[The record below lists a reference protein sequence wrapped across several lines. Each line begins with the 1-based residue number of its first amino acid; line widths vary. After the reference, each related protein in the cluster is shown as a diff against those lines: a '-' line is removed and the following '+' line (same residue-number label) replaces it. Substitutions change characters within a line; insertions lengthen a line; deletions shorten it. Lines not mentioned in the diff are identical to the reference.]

1 MFAPSEAGRP
11 DGPARGS
18 APGPSSPTHPTPPIL
33 VTMTAPLPTVN
44 AVEAALEPNRSG
56 IVHPSPGGGDAT
68 PAPPGPRRMTK
79 VPEVTAVFWITKVLT
94 TGMGE
99 TTSDFLAHRFSPY
112 IAVALGG
119 AGLAGALALQFRAR
133 RYVAW
138 IYWLAVVTVSIFG
151 TMAADFLHVVGGIP
165 YVVSAAFF
173 VVVLA
178 AVFRAWH
185 ASEKTLS
192 IHSILSPR
200 RELFYWAAV
209 VATFALGTATGDLTA
224 RTMHLGYL
232 TSGILFAALI
242 AVPVVAYRWFRLN
255 GILSFWWAYVLTRP
269 LGASFADWVGVSHAR
284 GGLAVGTGL
293 VSLVLAGAIVVLVSY
308 LAVSKCDVK
317 DPSSR

>member
-1 MFAPSEAGRP
+1 VIIDIIQHTCTGQ
-11 DGPARGS
+11 
-18 APGPSSPTHPTPPIL
+18 PSSPTHPAPPIL
-33 VTMTAPLPTVN
+33 VTMSAPLPIVQDIET
-44 AVEAALEPNRSG
+44 ALEPNRSG
-56 IVHPSPGGGDAT
+56 VVHRNPGSDRHDDPTSAPSEPH
-68 PAPPGPRRMTK
+68 RSSK
-79 VPEVTAVFWITKVLT
+79 VPEVTAVFWIAKVLT

-99 TTSDFLAHRFSPY
+99 TTADFFAHRFSPY
-112 IAVALGG
+112 IAVAL
-119 AGLAGALALQFRAR
+119 AGTALVGALALQFRAR

-165 YVVSAAFF
+165 YVVSAVFF

-255 GILSFWWAYVLTRP
+255 AILSFWWAYVLTRP